1 MIPLAGPPI
10 EVLHGIDPILF
21 IFDVTS
27 NVFNPILE
35 GAKLASIPACPPP
48 TTITSYISLTL
59 PFNSFPLYTNIAF
72 LTRKKLQFIILFYK
86 KNRIISCLKSIV
98 LFFCLFHILKYNQLH
113 SF

>member
-35 GAKLASIPACPPP
+35 GAKPASIPACPPP

-72 LTRKKLQFIILFYK
+72 LTRKKDEFRTFY
-86 KNRIISCLKSIV
+86 
-98 LFFCLFHILKYNQLH
+98 H
-113 SF
+113 SFFIKKQDYLLFKIHCFIL